1 MKNVA
6 RICAC
11 IGLPVMLASTP
22 VAAQLANV
30 DFSPDITLH
39 LAGVV
44 TADENIARDNFSS
57 IVLLPVGAIPANADV
72 TVYHRLA
79 NGDSLLGFDITVELP
94 GAVIARPADIV
105 RFDGGAFSIEFDGTA
120 EGIPAGVRIDAL
132 SAGVGGNLL
141 MSFDTTVEVSGVTV
155 SDEDIVEFDGMDFS
169 LIFDGSAAGLESAV
183 DLDAMHFATES
194 GDFYLSFDTG
204 GMVDG
209 GVFSDEDLL
218 RFAPGSGN
226 WFMAYDG
233 SQEHANWVAGD
244 LDAAFVEFLVG
255 FILKDGFEAF

>member
-1 MKNVA
+1 MKKLA
-6 RICAC
+6 CICAC
-11 IGLPVMLASTP
+11 IGLPALLASTS
-22 VAAQLANV
+22 AGAQLANV

-44 TADENIARDNFSS
+44 TADENIARDNFSN
-57 IVLLPVGAIPANADV
+57 IVLLPVGVIPANADV

-94 GAVIARPADIV
+94 GAVVARPADIV
-105 RFDGGAFSIEFDGTA
+105 RFDGGAFSIEFDGSA
-120 EGIPAGVRIDAL
+120 EGIPEGVRVDAL
-132 SAGVGGNLL
+132 SAEGGGNLL
-141 MSFDTTVEVSGVTV
+141 MSFDSTVEVSGVTV
-155 SDEDIVEFDGMDFS
+155 SDEDIVEFDGVDFS
-169 LIFDGSAAGLESAV
+169 LIFDGSAAGLETAV

-194 GDFYLSFDTG
+194 GNFYLSFDIS

-218 RFAPGSGN
+218 RFVPGSGN

-233 SQEHANWVAGD
+233 SDEHGDWIAGD
-244 LDAAFVEFLVG
+244 LDAAFVEFFVG
-255 FILKDGFEAF
+255 FILKDGFETF